1 MFIVGTEEN
10 ASTSCYVKL
19 RNFDNILDFM
29 CILCVCVGGGGVEKT
44 KRFCYEDNI
53 IKDKE
58 EVWISNEIPDLW
70 TALCWQN
77 ESWRDVT
84 GLR

>member
-29 CILCVCVGGGGVEKT
+29 CILCVWGGGVEKT

-58 EVWISNEIPDLW
+58 EV
-70 TALCWQN
+70 
-77 ESWRDVT
+77 
-84 GLR
+84 

>member
-1 MFIVGTEEN
+1 MQVRHVMLSWEI
-10 ASTSCYVKL
+10 L
-19 RNFDNILDFM
+19 LNILDFM
-29 CILCVCVGGGGVEKT
+29 CILFVYVCVCGGGLET
-44 KRFCYEDNI
+44 IKRFCYEDNI

-77 ESWRDVT
+77 ESLTDVT